1 MKFTFVSFLLVSLT
15 TLLTVPSKS
24 CVEAFG
30 VTQQQQRQQQRQS
43 SSTSTSTSTSLYVVP
58 VDIDLYSSI
67 ATTAAAATTT
77 TTTQAAQNLWIATID
92 SDIANIQLEEFRKVF
107 AGGIAVMAGGLI
119 STTFVGYILKKK
131 DLYTS
136 LAAESYLDMAK
147 DDPDFWKKMSDGLSE
162 EEKAKVESW
171 RIKQQQQQEGGGDAV
186 VNVVDSSSSSIS
198 GIINN
203 DNEQEQVVSS
213 SSQGRVETTNADKE
227 TAKASN
233 DMFSDY

>member
-1 MKFTFVSFLLVSLT
+1 MKFTFVSFLLVSLAS
-15 TLLTVPSKS
+15 LLTVPSKS

-30 VTQQQQRQQQRQS
+30 VTVTQRQRQRQCKRLAS
-43 SSTSTSTSTSLYVVP
+43 SASTTTSLYVVP
-58 VDIDLYSSI
+58 VDIELYSSI
-67 ATTAAAATTT
+67 ATATTT
-77 TTTQAAQNLWIATID
+77 HAAAQNLWIATID

-119 STTFVGYILKKK
+119 STTMVGFILKKK

-162 EEKAKVESW
+162 QEKAKVETW
-171 RIKQQQQQEGGGDAV
+171 RIKQLQQQEGGNAV
-186 VNVVDSSSSSIS
+186 VNVVDSSSSSS
-198 GIINN
+198 SSSSK
-203 DNEQEQVVSS
+203 DNEKEQVVSS
-213 SSQGRVETTNADKE
+213 SNADKE

>member
-1 MKFTFVSFLLVSLT
+1 MKFTFVSFLLVSLAS
-15 TLLTVPSKS
+15 LLTVPSKS

-30 VTQQQQRQQQRQS
+30 VTVTQQQRQRQRQCKRLAS
-43 SSTSTSTSTSLYVVP
+43 SASTTTSLYVVP
-58 VDIDLYSSI
+58 VDIELYSSI
-67 ATTAAAATTT
+67 ATVTTT
-77 TTTQAAQNLWIATID
+77 HHAAAQNLWIATID

-119 STTFVGYILKKK
+119 STTMVGFILKKK

-162 EEKAKVESW
+162 QEKAKVETW
-171 RIKQQQQQEGGGDAV
+171 RIKQLQQQEGGNAV
-186 VNVVDSSSSSIS
+186 VNVVDNSSSSSS
-198 GIINN
+198 SSSN
-203 DNEQEQVVSS
+203 DNEKEQVVSS
-213 SSQGRVETTNADKE
+213 SNADKE

>member
-1 MKFTFVSFLLVSLT
+1 MKFTFVSFLLVSLAS
-15 TLLTVPSKS
+15 LLTVPSKS

-30 VTQQQQRQQQRQS
+30 VTVTQQQRQRQRQCKRLAS
-43 SSTSTSTSTSLYVVP
+43 PASTTTSLYVVP
-58 VDIDLYSSI
+58 VDIELYSSI
-67 ATTAAAATTT
+67 ATATTT
-77 TTTQAAQNLWIATID
+77 THVAAQNLWIATID

-119 STTFVGYILKKK
+119 STTMVGFILKKK

-162 EEKAKVESW
+162 QEKAKVETW
-171 RIKQQQQQEGGGDAV
+171 RIKQLQQQEGGNAV
-186 VNVVDSSSSSIS
+186 VNVVDSSSTSSS
-198 GIINN
+198 SSSN
-203 DNEQEQVVSS
+203 DNEKEQVVSS
-213 SSQGRVETTNADKE
+213 SNADKE

>member
-1 MKFTFVSFLLVSLT
+1 MKFTFVSFLLVSLAS
-15 TLLTVPSKS
+15 LLTVPSKS

-30 VTQQQQRQQQRQS
+30 VTVTQQQRQRQRQCKRLAS
-43 SSTSTSTSTSLYVVP
+43 SASTTTSLYVVP
-58 VDIDLYSSI
+58 VDIELYSSI
-67 ATTAAAATTT
+67 ATATTT
-77 TTTQAAQNLWIATID
+77 HAAAQNLWIATID

-119 STTFVGYILKKK
+119 STTMVGFILKKK

-162 EEKAKVESW
+162 QEKAKVETW
-171 RIKQQQQQEGGGDAV
+171 RIKQLQQQEGGNAV
-186 VNVVDSSSSSIS
+186 VNVVDSSSSSS
-198 GIINN
+198 SSTSSN
-203 DNEQEQVVSS
+203 DNEKEQVVSS
-213 SSQGRVETTNADKE
+213 SNADKE

>member
-1 MKFTFVSFLLVSLT
+1 MKFTFVSFLLVSLAS
-15 TLLTVPSKS
+15 LLTVPSKS

-30 VTQQQQRQQQRQS
+30 VTVTQQQRQRQRQCKRLAS
-43 SSTSTSTSTSLYVVP
+43 SASTTTSLYVVP
-58 VDIDLYSSI
+58 VDIELYSSI
-67 ATTAAAATTT
+67 ATATTT
-77 TTTQAAQNLWIATID
+77 HAAAQNLWIATID

-119 STTFVGYILKKK
+119 STTMVGFILKKK

-162 EEKAKVESW
+162 QEKAKVETW
-171 RIKQQQQQEGGGDAV
+171 RIKQLQQQEGGNAV
-186 VNVVDSSSSSIS
+186 VNVVDNSSSSSS
-198 GIINN
+198 SSSN
-203 DNEQEQVVSS
+203 DNEKEQVVSS
-213 SSQGRVETTNADKE
+213 SNADKE

>member
-1 MKFTFVSFLLVSLT
+1 MKFTFVSFLLVSLAS
-15 TLLTVPSKS
+15 LLTVPSKS

-30 VTQQQQRQQQRQS
+30 VTVTQQQRQRQRQCKRLAS
-43 SSTSTSTSTSLYVVP
+43 SASTTTSLYVVP
-58 VDIDLYSSI
+58 VDIELYSSI
-67 ATTAAAATTT
+67 ATATTAHHA
-77 TTTQAAQNLWIATID
+77 AAQNLWIATID

-119 STTFVGYILKKK
+119 STTMVGFILKKK

-162 EEKAKVESW
+162 QEKAKVETW
-171 RIKQQQQQEGGGDAV
+171 RIKQLQQQEGGNAV
-186 VNVVDSSSSSIS
+186 VDVVDNSSSIS
-198 GIINN
+198 SSSN
-203 DNEQEQVVSS
+203 DNEKEQVVSS
-213 SSQGRVETTNADKE
+213 SNADKE

>member
-1 MKFTFVSFLLVSLT
+1 MKFTFVSFLLVSLAS
-15 TLLTVPSKS
+15 LLTVPSKS

-30 VTQQQQRQQQRQS
+30 VTVTQQQRQRQRQCKRFAS
-43 SSTSTSTSTSLYVVP
+43 SASTTTSLYVVP
-58 VDIDLYSSI
+58 VDIELYSSI
-67 ATTAAAATTT
+67 ATATTT
-77 TTTQAAQNLWIATID
+77 THAAAQNLWIATID

-119 STTFVGYILKKK
+119 STTMVGFILKKK

-162 EEKAKVESW
+162 QEKAKVETW
-171 RIKQQQQQEGGGDAV
+171 RIKQLQQQEGGNAV
-186 VNVVDSSSSSIS
+186 VDVVDNSSSSSS
-198 GIINN
+198 SSSSN
-203 DNEQEQVVSS
+203 DNEKEQVVSS
-213 SSQGRVETTNADKE
+213 SNADKE

>member
-1 MKFTFVSFLLVSLT
+1 MKFTFVSFLLVSLA

-30 VTQQQQRQQQRQS
+30 VTVTQQQRQRQCQRLA
-43 SSTSTSTSTSLYVVP
+43 SSTSTTSLYVVP

-67 ATTAAAATTT
+67 AAATTT
-77 TTTQAAQNLWIATID
+77 TTAATTHAAQNLWIATID

-119 STTFVGYILKKK
+119 STTMVGYILKKK

-162 EEKAKVESW
+162 QEKAKVETW
-171 RIKQQQQQEGGGDAV
+171 RIEQLPQQEGGDAV
-186 VNVVDSSSSSIS
+186 VNVVDNSSSSS
-198 GIINN
+198 N
-203 DNEQEQVVSS
+203 
-213 SSQGRVETTNADKE
+213 VETANAAEKE

>member
-1 MKFTFVSFLLVSLT
+1 MKFTFVSFLLVSLAS
-15 TLLTVPSKS
+15 LVTVPSKS

-30 VTQQQQRQQQRQS
+30 VTVTQQQRQRQRQCKRLAS
-43 SSTSTSTSTSLYVVP
+43 SASTTTSLYVVP
-58 VDIDLYSSI
+58 VDIELYSSI
-67 ATTAAAATTT
+67 ATATTT
-77 TTTQAAQNLWIATID
+77 HHAAAQNLWIATID

-119 STTFVGYILKKK
+119 STTMVGFILKKK

-162 EEKAKVESW
+162 QEKAKVETW
-171 RIKQQQQQEGGGDAV
+171 RIKQLQQQEGGNAV
-186 VNVVDSSSSSIS
+186 VNVVDSSSTSSS
-198 GIINN
+198 SSSSSSSN
-203 DNEQEQVVSS
+203 DNEKEQVVSS
-213 SSQGRVETTNADKE
+213 SNADKE

>member
-1 MKFTFVSFLLVSLT
+1 MKFTFLPFLLVSLAS
-15 TLLTVPSKS
+15 LLTVPSKS

-30 VTQQQQRQQQRQS
+30 VTVTQQQRQRQRQCKRLAS
-43 SSTSTSTSTSLYVVP
+43 SASTTTSLYVVP
-58 VDIDLYSSI
+58 VDIELYSSI
-67 ATTAAAATTT
+67 ATATTT
-77 TTTQAAQNLWIATID
+77 HHAAAQNLWIATID

-119 STTFVGYILKKK
+119 STTMVGFILKKK

-162 EEKAKVESW
+162 QEKAKVETW
-171 RIKQQQQQEGGGDAV
+171 RIKQLQQQEGGNAV
-186 VNVVDSSSSSIS
+186 VDVVDNSSSIS
-198 GIINN
+198 SSSN
-203 DNEQEQVVSS
+203 DNEKEQVVSS
-213 SSQGRVETTNADKE
+213 SNADKE

>member
-1 MKFTFVSFLLVSLT
+1 MKFTFVSFLLVSLAS
-15 TLLTVPSKS
+15 LLTVPSKS

-30 VTQQQQRQQQRQS
+30 VTVTQQQRQRQRQCKRLAS
-43 SSTSTSTSTSLYVVP
+43 SASTTTSLYVVP
-58 VDIDLYSSI
+58 VDIELYSSI
-67 ATTAAAATTT
+67 ATATTT
-77 TTTQAAQNLWIATID
+77 HHAAAQNLWIATID

-119 STTFVGYILKKK
+119 STTMVGFILKKK

-162 EEKAKVESW
+162 QEKAKVETW
-171 RIKQQQQQEGGGDAV
+171 RIKQLQQQEGGNAV
-186 VNVVDSSSSSIS
+186 VNVVDSSSSSS
-198 GIINN
+198 SSTSSN
-203 DNEQEQVVSS
+203 DNEKEQVVSS
-213 SSQGRVETTNADKE
+213 SNADKE

>member
-1 MKFTFVSFLLVSLT
+1 MKFTFVSFLLVSLAS
-15 TLLTVPSKS
+15 LLTVPSKS

-30 VTQQQQRQQQRQS
+30 VTVTQQQRQRQRQRQCKRLAS
-43 SSTSTSTSTSLYVVP
+43 SASTTTSLYVVP
-58 VDIDLYSSI
+58 VDIELYSSI
-67 ATTAAAATTT
+67 ATATTT
-77 TTTQAAQNLWIATID
+77 HAAAQNLWIATID

-119 STTFVGYILKKK
+119 STTMVGFILKKK

-162 EEKAKVESW
+162 QEKAKVETW
-171 RIKQQQQQEGGGDAV
+171 RIKQLQQQEGGNAV
-186 VNVVDSSSSSIS
+186 VNVVDSSSSSS
-198 GIINN
+198 SSSSK
-203 DNEQEQVVSS
+203 DNEKEQVVSS
-213 SSQGRVETTNADKE
+213 SNADKE

>member
-1 MKFTFVSFLLVSLT
+1 MKFTFVSFLLVSLVS
-15 TLLTVPSKS
+15 LLTVPSKS

-30 VTQQQQRQQQRQS
+30 VTQQQQQRQCQQRLA
-43 SSTSTSTSTSLYVVP
+43 SSTSTTSLYVVP

-67 ATTAAAATTT
+67 ATATTTATAATTT
-77 TTTQAAQNLWIATID
+77 HAAQSLWIATID

-107 AGGIAVMAGGLI
+107 AGGLTVMAGGLV
-119 STTFVGYILKKK
+119 STTFVGFILKKK

-162 EEKAKVESW
+162 EEKAKVETW
-171 RIKQQQQQEGGGDAV
+171 RIKQQQQQEGGDAV
-186 VNVVDSSSSSIS
+186 VT
-198 GIINN
+198 
-203 DNEQEQVVSS
+203 EQVVSS
-213 SSQGRVETTNADKE
+213 SSQGIVETTNADKE

>member
-1 MKFTFVSFLLVSLT
+1 MKFTFLPFLLVSLAS
-15 TLLTVPSKS
+15 LLTVPSKS

-30 VTQQQQRQQQRQS
+30 VTVTQQQRQRQRQCKRLAS
-43 SSTSTSTSTSLYVVP
+43 SASTTTSLYVVP
-58 VDIDLYSSI
+58 VDIELYSSI
-67 ATTAAAATTT
+67 ATATTT
-77 TTTQAAQNLWIATID
+77 HHAAAQNLWIATID

-119 STTFVGYILKKK
+119 STTMVGFILKKK

-162 EEKAKVESW
+162 QEKAKVETW
-171 RIKQQQQQEGGGDAV
+171 RIKQLQQQEGGNAV
-186 VNVVDSSSSSIS
+186 ANVVDNSSSSSS
-198 GIINN
+198 SSN
-203 DNEQEQVVSS
+203 DNEKEQVVPSS
-213 SSQGRVETTNADKE
+213 NADKE